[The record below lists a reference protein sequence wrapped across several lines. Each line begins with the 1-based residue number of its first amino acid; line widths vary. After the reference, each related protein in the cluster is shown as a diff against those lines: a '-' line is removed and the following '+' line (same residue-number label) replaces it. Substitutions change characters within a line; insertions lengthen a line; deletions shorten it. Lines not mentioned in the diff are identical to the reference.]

1 MLIGKYDKF
10 VNKDWSWTTPIQK
23 LPELDYTGFES
34 MLSQHQQNYDNIASL
49 KTLVPRALPWN
60 QSDLAIQQKY
70 REMAD
75 QDTANVS
82 NAYINSSQAG
92 AAAYRDLKNK
102 IQKAWQ
108 PGGEADMLNKRYDAY
123 YAGRKAIDD
132 YYKDETNPAFKQF
145 AYDQLEQ
152 QSKSDNKYNSVTGEY
167 QSIATPELFKNPD
180 LRKTIL
186 ETAAKI
192 NESGTSYFTGPDAAH
207 YIHKYETSGKPADQ
221 LQTIA
226 EYLMQQPEFT
236 NQLKVEE
243 WYQNRDGL
251 AGKRKDDYVADIKA
265 KNSSLEEQAKKA
277 SQGEGTKEFQQLL
290 IEQGY
295 NLGDKGADGDYG
307 EKTKKAADDFLEKQR
322 LTVQKN
328 INDPDLEAKVS
339 MDRITSSYTGY
350 ARGLANEKK
359 NEELIHDKNYEIAV
373 RAKSDR
379 ERTAAMLQLNDR
391 LAPVTEPGVT
401 AVNSAANTIS
411 TNFEMLDAA
420 NTSKTA
426 LESSLENEHTKNPNS
441 VFYGA
446 PVSSVMEAQ
455 RLFDETPQY
464 AADGKTY
471 LSEEQRFTIFSQKLA
486 ANTDYKHTPAEATR
500 IYKAIAGNSS
510 LKQSINELGK
520 IEQSIDRI
528 NDNTIQMAG
537 QYVNTEEGVKNLKSI
552 SLFRKPGETDVQLIV
567 RAINSPDSF
576 ESKVPGAS
584 YAGKNT
590 ITNWFKDEKD
600 KVNNFNPAVGFK
612 DRMVSDVKA
621 NKSGITYKTNNNYAI
636 HADSKDDFLYP
647 TLNRVKEALN
657 SQDALNFSSEGKSG
671 LIYRDKDGD
680 DFTPDSKPIFDES
693 HIDIGGDGVPV
704 IVATGHIEGDGVS
717 KSKFVRVTMDL
728 HETKSLTSEVKLG
741 LEKEVAQAISTKNFH
756 LVEPLARTLN
766 QFDPQYLGTLK
777 QLKEAPITGAKPQ
790 DIKMKRQDGK
800 DTTTAKEGFKSRVL
814 KTETVDGRTYS
825 VYIGQDQLGKKVY
838 FQTTPEISPNGL
850 PTGKQVI
857 AELHDGSQF
866 ASDPD
871 VIHTSNTIRQVIAK
885 TPVER
890 KITKVPAGTVQ
901 AITNFANE

>member
-1 MLIGKYDKF
+1 MVNKYDKP
-10 VNKDWSWTTPIQK
+10 VGKDFSWQTAQLKAPT
-23 LPELDYTGFES
+23 LDYE
-34 MLSQHQQNYDNIASL
+34 MLNSIAVEKQAEYDSIASL
-49 KTLVPRALPWN
+49 KSLVPKALPWN
-60 QSDLAIQQKY
+60 ESDIAIQQKY
-70 REMAD
+70 RTETD
-75 QDTANVS
+75 KDLSDVT
-82 NAYINSSQAG
+82 NAYLVSPEAG
-92 AAAYRDLKNK
+92 AMAYRNAKSK

-108 PGGEADMLNKRYDAY
+108 PGGEADMLNSRTAAY
-123 YAGRKAIDD
+123 YEGRKAIDE
-132 YYKDETNPAFKQF
+132 YYKDETNPAFKQY

-152 QSKSDNKYNSVTGEY
+152 QSKSDNKYNPQTGEY
-167 QSIATPELFKNPD
+167 QAIRTPELFKDPD

-186 ETAAKI
+186 ETVGKI

-221 LQTIA
+221 LQTVA
-226 EYLMQQPEFT
+226 EYLMQQPEFA
-236 NQLKVEE
+236 NQLRVEQ
-243 WYQNRDGL
+243 WYQDRDGL
-251 AGKRKDDYVADIKA
+251 AGKRKDDYLKDINSKYFALEDQDDKA
-265 KNSSLEEQAKKA
+265 EI
-277 SQGEGTKEFQQLL
+277 GEGTKEFQQLL
-290 IEQGY
+290 IDQGY
-295 NLGDKGADGDYG
+295 NLGSKGADGDYG
-307 EKTKKAADDFLEKQR
+307 EKTKKAAHDFLEKQASI
-322 LTVQKN
+322 LEKAKK
-328 INDPDLEAKVS
+328 DPNLEAKVS

-359 NEELIHDKNYEIAV
+359 NEELIHDKNYEIEVKA
-373 RAKSDR
+373 RSDR

-446 PVSSVMEAQ
+446 PMSAVTEAQ

-471 LSEEQRFTIFSQKLA
+471 LTEEQRFTIFSQKLA

-520 IEQSIDRI
+520 IDQSIERI
-528 NDNTIQMAG
+528 ADNTAQMTK
-537 QYVNTEEGVKNLKSI
+537 QYVETAEGKEAIAEVRKSGMVPSGYLKLSDAE
-552 SLFRKPGETDVQLIV
+552 LAKKLILEPN
-567 RAINSPDSF
+567 AFTLESSNSSRDHGPRNALSNAF
-576 ESKVPGAS
+576 VTKM
-584 YAGKNT
+584 KNT
-590 ITNWFKDEKD
+590 KEDIE
-600 KVNNFNPAVGFK
+600 
-612 DRMVSDVKA
+612 
-621 NKSGITYKTNNNYAI
+621 YKTNNNYAI

-704 IVATGHIEGDGVS
+704 IVATGHIKGDGVS

-741 LEKEVAQAISTKNFH
+741 LEKELAQAISTKNFH

-871 VIHTSNTIRQVIAK
+871 VINISNRITEVKLK